1 MVLLSRKY
9 GFYKEVPLLA
19 GLEEEQNVSTNKE
32 NSVVKHTVKDSVF
45 TNLFKEKKYLVQ
57 LYQALHPE
65 GSVTEDDI
73 KEVTVSNV
81 LVDDIY
87 NDIGFIVGSTLL
99 VLVECQATW
108 TVNIIFRALMYLV
121 QTYRE
126 YFRKTKQNLYKS
138 KKLEIPEP
146 ELYVIYTGNRKT
158 RPEEIS
164 LKEEFFDGKDICI
177 DVKVKMIYDGRDG
190 DIISQYIEFTK
201 VCNGQIKV
209 YGRTRKAIQEAVRI
223 CKDKN
228 VLKEYLESREQ
239 EVVDM
244 MMELYDEQ
252 EILKTYV
259 ESERFE
265 AENATKKRM
274 AMEMLQENEPIN
286 KIIRYSG
293 LSEETVLKLKREQLQ
308 TM

>member
-1 MVLLSRKY
+1 M
-9 GFYKEVPLLA
+9 LA
-19 GLEEEQNVSTNKE
+19 GSEGEQNVSIEKE
-32 NSVVKHTVKDSVF
+32 NKVVKHTIKDSVF

-57 LYQALHPE
+57 LYHALHPE
-65 GSVTEDDI
+65 RKGVTEEDI

-87 NDIGFIVGSTLL
+87 NDVGFMVGSTLL
-99 VLVECQATW
+99 VLVECQSTW

-138 KKLEIPEP
+138 KKLEMPEP

-177 DVKVKMIYDGRDG
+177 DVKVKMVYDGRDG
-190 DIISQYIEFTK
+190 DIISQYVEFTK
-201 VCNGQIKV
+201 VCNGQTEV

-252 EILKTYV
+252 EILKSYI
-259 ESERFE
+259 ESERFDIAKE
-265 AENATKKRM
+265 TA
-274 AMEMLQENEPIN
+274 
-286 KIIRYSG
+286 IRLLEIGKLSVDEVAAAAG
-293 LSEETVLKLKREQLQ
+293 LPKEIVLKLQKEQLQ
-308 TM
+308 PA

>member
-1 MVLLSRKY
+1 M
-9 GFYKEVPLLA
+9 
-19 GLEEEQNVSTNKE
+19 
-32 NSVVKHTVKDSVF
+32 TV
-45 TNLFKEKKYLVQ
+45 
-57 LYQALHPE
+57 
-65 GSVTEDDI
+65 I
-73 KEVTVSNV
+73 NV

-87 NDIGFIVGSTLL
+87 NDVGFMVRSTLL
-99 VLVECQATW
+99 VLVECQSTW

-126 YFRKTKQNLYKS
+126 YFRKTKQNMYKS
-138 KKLEIPEP
+138 KKLEMPEP
-146 ELYVIYTGNRKT
+146 ELYVIYTGNRQT

-164 LKEEFFDGKDICI
+164 LKEEFFGGKGICI

-190 DIISQYIEFTK
+190 DIISQYVEFTK
-201 VCNGQIKV
+201 VCNGQIEV

-252 EILKTYV
+252 EILRSYV
-259 ESERFE
+259 ESERFD
-265 AENATKKRM
+265 AENA
-274 AMEMLQENEPIN
+274 A
-286 KIIRYSG
+286 KIETARRFLKMGKLSVDEIQQG
-293 LSEETVLKLKREQLQ
+293 LDSQ
-308 TM
+308 